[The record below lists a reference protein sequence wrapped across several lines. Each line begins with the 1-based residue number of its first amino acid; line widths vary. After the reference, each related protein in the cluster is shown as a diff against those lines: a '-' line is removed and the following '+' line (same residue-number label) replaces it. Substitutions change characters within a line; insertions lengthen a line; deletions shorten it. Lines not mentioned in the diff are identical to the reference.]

1 MAVLVKPFLAQGMGA
16 CCYLLFS
23 VGREMI
29 WLHKRR
35 AAARALPVLGPELG
49 FLRAPAHSINGKVSD
64 TPNPQG
70 LIPSM
75 QNLGNAVQ
83 GESG

>member
-1 MAVLVKPFLAQGMGA
+1 MYEEWELVAA
-16 CCYLLFS
+16 FS
-23 VGREMI
+23 AGREMI

-35 AAARALPVLGPELG
+35 AAALALPMVGPQLG
-49 FLRAPAHSINGKVSD
+49 FLEAPAHSINGKVSD

-75 QNLGNAVQ
+75 QDLGKGVH
-83 GESG
+83 GESC